1 MEDKLVQECH
11 YLMLCEDVRLQEEFI
26 QKRIERYWDGQR
38 LTRLLKRML
47 NYRAF
52 AVLSGSVLIA
62 MSFLGIISLDEA
74 MPTLQKLGFVIA
86 PVIVDVVVNLFGVHK
101 PDQKG

>member
-1 MEDKLVQECH
+1 
-11 YLMLCEDVRLQEEFI
+11 
-26 QKRIERYWDGQR
+26 
-38 LTRLLKRML
+38 
-47 NYRAF
+47 
-52 AVLSGSVLIA
+52 

-74 MPTLQKLGFVIA
+74 VPTLQKLGFVIA